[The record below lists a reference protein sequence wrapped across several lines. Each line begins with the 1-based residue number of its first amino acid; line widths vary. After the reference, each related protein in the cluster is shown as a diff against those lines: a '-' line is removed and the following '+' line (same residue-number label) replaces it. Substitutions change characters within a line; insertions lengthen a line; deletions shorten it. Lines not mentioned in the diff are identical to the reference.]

1 MESNSFLM
9 ARGIERLM
17 STAEGEA
24 NSVKADLVVLVDL
37 GRCGSQVQTVSEEL
51 VQRDRRELGMLLTAR
66 AGPFGGKLRSI
77 LKSRNQ
83 SSESAFRRM

>member
-37 GRCGSQVQTVSEEL
+37 GVQTVSEEL